1 MAETIVL
8 RTELRDGA
16 TVLAQLN
23 AIDVAAAKLAAK
35 TISLGIKPSEFNSI
49 SRVVKAQ
56 NALALA
62 IEKTKQAEAAAAAER
77 EKRIRS
83 ENQLAT
89 QMERTATA
97 EEKARAANARL
108 STEIQRAT
116 TEQEKQKTAAKNLE
130 LQQEKTAT
138 AAERHAT
145 AEANLA
151 GKMQATEKASASLGT
166 SLTKTLTDRA
176 ISAAINLITQSLR
189 EALSTMKEVD
199 SELTTIKKVTGASD
213 SYIKGLGDRAYE
225 TASKYGVAANE
236 YLNSVAEFSRAG
248 YGNLAEGLAEIAT
261 KTQLVGDINSET
273 ANKMLI
279 AMDAAYQLG
288 GSVESLSLIVDQ
300 ANEIDNKY
308 ATSIEKLAE
317 GMPIVA
323 SVAANAHI
331 TQEQLLA
338 ALGTITAKTQVSG
351 SEAARAFRA
360 IILNIMGDT
369 TTEIEDGVTF
379 TKDEIESL
387 SDVLWKYS
395 SDAMEAAAATGELV
409 NPMEAIAG
417 LSQAMKDGLL
427 TEQELTAMLS
437 ELGGKLRTNSLV
449 ALVKGFDTYKDM
461 LGQLEDATGSADK
474 EVDSMLGSWESKT
487 NILKNSWTELVS
499 TVADTSLV
507 KGGLDVIT
515 AGVQG
520 ITSLVQGL
528 QKIGTL
534 GSVTND
540 FADLDQQRSSL
551 TTLEAEYD
559 ALNAKAAELTE
570 QEQLRLSVLGT
581 QIAQLRDDY
590 EKANKAKWDYWL
602 GDKRTQITWDTFFS
616 SYDND
621 LSYVIGTTAE
631 KFNDLQTQYKD
642 AKISQD
648 EYRQGLSDL
657 VSTYQGWYDKLQQA
671 EAAGSALNESEKAAL
686 VTWSDI
692 LSAIKD
698 SSNATEDNADA
709 VEKQTEAYE
718 SLSDRVKDAS
728 SAIEDF
734 KNAAKTDQDDNF
746 QDMADAYAKVMEEIA
761 NGRINSNTA
770 QAGYGLFL
778 SDEQR
783 EMLEN
788 DPQKMAEYVQSLES
802 LKAMFSSAGEDAG
815 AGFAQW
821 IQAAADAEGNLYDA
835 NGKLIASF
843 EETGDGVSFTVSSL
857 QALAEKSG
865 FSEEVILAWAQA
877 MGVYGS
883 ELFNVS
889 DEALDLAQKLGALT
903 EAADGTKNIDLDKFR
918 DGLSAA
924 GKSQEEIDGLVS
936 ALKSIDGITF
946 ASTTDQLQDVASEA
960 EQTAEAVEDIP
971 DEATVTTFADTSAAM
986 DALDALE
993 SHLNSLVGKSW
1004 NISVSAST
1012 RIARRASGGKSGGGL
1027 TLVNE
1032 EGPEIIQ
1039 EGDTAR
1045 IAGGGEPTVTVLE
1058 PGATV
1063 YTAPQTR
1070 RMLNGQKPDGEFR
1083 AAAMGLVSLVEGGG
1097 VPAKK
1102 KTKKTADSG
1111 TFYIPSK
1118 TSNTSSGSRGGGGG
1132 SSSTASSSSE
1142 QAPAEEEPDYW
1153 KELQEAMDKKFD
1165 AAEKARKAELA
1176 DLDAQLDALKE
1187 ARDTEAD
1194 RLELEEKILAVTEAQ
1209 AKLANAQAERNVR
1222 MYNAATGQWEWIADQ
1237 KAVQSAQDQLKKAQD
1252 ALDKFRK
1259 DQDYD
1264 AAVAAIKA
1272 QQDAVNARY
1281 DELEN
1286 KWKEILASV
1295 EEPLRE
1301 IADILSDVMKSGTDR
1316 QKGETGNVSSLAK
1329 LIADFIAENPSGW
1342 KLPGYDSGGVLHG
1355 MGGIKATG
1363 KDEIILGPE
1372 LSAKILSPTPN
1383 AQFDA
1388 FARSLGAV
1396 YGLPNA
1402 GVPTTPVNA
1411 YGASTDSHDTVYSFP
1426 GGINLTEQQANTMTL
1441 GAIAKQLRI
1450 LNLT

>member
-1 MAETIVL
+1 MADTIVL

-16 TVLAQLN
+16 NVLAQLTQ
-23 AIDVAAAKLAAK
+23 IDAKAKSLSAKPVTIEIKVTGAA
-35 TISLGIKPSEFNSI
+35 GIENLT
-49 SRVVKAQ
+49 RQ
-56 NALALA
+56 QLALA
-62 IEKTKQAEAAAAAER
+62 TAQERRRIAEANLAAAQERTKQTA
-77 EKRIRS
+77 
-83 ENQLAT
+83 NQLA
-89 QMERTATA
+89 
-97 EEKARAANARL
+97 AANTRL
-108 STEIQRAT
+108 QQEAQRST
-116 TEQEKQKTAAKNLE
+116 TEQERQKTAEANLA

-138 AAERHAT
+138 ATAKHAT
-145 AEANLA
+145 AEDLLA
-151 GKMQATEKASASLGT
+151 RSMNNGAAAAKNFGSTLLGSIKA
-166 SLTKTLTDRA
+166 RA
-176 ISAAINLITQSLR
+176 ISAAISLITRSIR
-189 EALSTMKEVD
+189 EAVSTMKEVD

-248 YGNLAEGLAEIAT
+248 YGDLAEGLAEIAT

-279 AMDAAYQLG
+279 AMDAAYKLG
-288 GSVESLSLIVDQ
+288 GSVEALSLIVDQ

-338 ALGTITAKTQVSG
+338 ALGTITAQTQVSG

-427 TEQELTAMLS
+427 TEQQLTAMLS
-437 ELGGKLRTNSLV
+437 SLGGKLRTNSLV

-499 TVADTSLV
+499 TVADTSLI

-520 ITSLVQGL
+520 VTSLVQGL
-528 QKIGTL
+528 RELGTL

-581 QIAQLRDDY
+581 QIAQIRNDY

-602 GDKRTQITWDTFFS
+602 GDKRTQISLDTFFS

-631 KFNDLQTQYKD
+631 KFNDLQTQYND
-642 AKISQD
+642 ATISQD

-657 VSTYQGWYDKLQQA
+657 VSTYQGWYDKLLQA
-671 EAAGSALNESEKAAL
+671 EAAGSELNENEKAAL

-698 SSNATEDNADA
+698 SSEAAGTNADA
-709 VEKQTEAYE
+709 VSAQIDAYE
-718 SLSDRVKDAS
+718 SLSDRVNDAA
-728 SAIEDF
+728 SAIEAF
-734 KNAAKTDQDDNF
+734 KKSSKSDQDDSF

-783 EMLEN
+783 ENLEN

-802 LKAMFSSAGEDAG
+802 LKALFSSDGEDAG

-821 IQAAADAEGNLYDA
+821 LQAAADAEGNLYDA

-843 EETGDGVSFTVSSL
+843 NQTGDGASFTVESL

-883 ELFNVS
+883 EIYNTA
-889 DEALDLAQKLGALT
+889 DQALELAQNVGALT
-903 EAADGTKNIDLDKFR
+903 EAANGAKNVDLDKFR

-936 ALKSIDGITF
+936 ALKSIDGISF
-946 ASTTDQLQDVASEA
+946 D
-960 EQTAEAVEDIP
+960 TAEESIQEVTQAAEDIP
-971 DEATVTTFADTSAAM
+971 AESTIDITADTAGAMAA
-986 DALDALE
+986 LGALE
-993 SHLNSLVGKSW
+993 GQLNTLTGKSW

-1012 RIARRASGGKSGGGL
+1012 RIQRRASGGRGGGL

-1045 IAGGGEPTVTVLE
+1045 IAGNGEPTVTVLE
-1058 PGATV
+1058 PGAMV
-1063 YTAPQTR
+1063 FTAPQTR
-1070 RMLNGQKPDGEFR
+1070 RMLNGQNPDGVFR
-1083 AAAMGLVSLVEGGG
+1083 SARMGYVPMELGGG
-1097 VPAKK
+1097 SVTTPK

-1111 TFYIPSK
+1111 TFYIP
-1118 TSNTSSGSRGGGGG
+1118 TNSGNSGGKGGSGGGSTSA
-1132 SSSTASSSSE
+1132 SSSTAK
-1142 QAPAEEEPDYW
+1142 EEADYW

-1165 AAEKARKAELA
+1165 EAEKARKAELA
-1176 DLDAQLDALKE
+1176 DLDAQLEALKE
-1187 ARDTEAD
+1187 SRDTEAD

-1252 ALDKFRK
+1252 ALDKYRK
-1259 DQDYD
+1259 DQDYN

-1286 KWKEILASV
+1286 KWKEILESV

-1301 IADILSDVMKSGTDR
+1301 IADILADVARSGTDR
-1316 QKGETGNVSSLAK
+1316 QMGETGNVKSLAE
-1329 LIADFIAENPSGW
+1329 LIANFIATNPSGW
-1342 KLPGYDSGGVLHG
+1342 KLPGYDSGGVLRG
-1355 MGGIKATG
+1355 MGGVKATSE
-1363 KDEIILGPE
+1363 DEIVLGPA
-1372 LSAKILSPTPN
+1372 LSAQILTPTPN

-1388 FARSLGAV
+1388 FARALGAV
-1396 YGLPNA
+1396 YGMPNA
-1402 GVPTTPVNA
+1402 GIPTAPTNS
-1411 YGASTDSHDTVYSFP
+1411 YGATADSHDTVYSFP
-1426 GGINLTEQQANTMTL
+1426 GGINLTEQQANTTTL
-1441 GAIAKQLRI
+1441 GELARQLRI

>member
-23 AIDVAAAKLAAK
+23 AIDVAAAKLSAK
-35 TISLGIKPSEFNSI
+35 PISLGIKPSELNALA
-49 SRVVKAQ
+49 RLTNAQ
-56 NALALA
+56 NALAVAQERTKQSANALA
-62 IEKTKQAEAAAAAER
+62 AAMEKTKQT
-77 EKRIRS
+77 
-83 ENQLAT
+83 ENQLAA

-97 EEKARAANARL
+97 EENARIANTRL

-116 TEQEKQKTAAKNLE
+116 TEQEKQKTSAANLA

-138 AAERHAT
+138 AAAKHAT
-145 AEANLA
+145 EEDILA
-151 GKMQATEKASASLGT
+151 GKLKESGAAAQSFGQSLLS
-166 SLTKTLTDRA
+166 SLTSKA
-176 ISAAINLITQSLR
+176 IQAGLNLLKRSLS
-189 EALSTMKEVD
+189 EALSTMKDVD

-248 YGNLAEGLAEIAT
+248 YGDLAEGLAEIAT

-288 GSVESLSLIVDQ
+288 GSVEKLSLIVDQ

-499 TVADTSLV
+499 TVADTSLI

-528 QKIGTL
+528 RELGTL

-551 TTLEAEYD
+551 ATLEEEYD

-581 QIAQLRDDY
+581 KIAQIRDDY

-642 AKISQD
+642 ATISQD

-671 EAAGSALNESEKAAL
+671 EAAGSELNENEKAAL

-698 SSNATEDNADA
+698 SSEAAETNADA
-709 VEKQTEAYE
+709 VSTQTEAYE
-718 SLSDRVKDAS
+718 TLSDRVKDAS
-728 SAIEDF
+728 SAIESF

-783 EMLEN
+783 KNLEN

-815 AGFAQW
+815 AAFAQW
-821 IQAAADAEGNLYDA
+821 LQTAADAEGNLYDA

-843 EETGDGVSFTVSSL
+843 EQTGDGVSFTVDSL

-883 ELFNVS
+883 EIYNTA
-889 DEALDLAQKLGALT
+889 DQALELAQSMGALT
-903 EAADGTKNIDLDKFR
+903 EAANGTKNVDLDKFR
-918 DGLSAA
+918 DGLSKA

-946 ASTTDQLQDVASEA
+946 EAATDQLQDVAAEA
-960 EQTAEAVEDIP
+960 EKTSAAVEDIP
-971 DEATVTTFADTSAAM
+971 DEATITTFADTNAAM
-986 DALDALE
+986 SALDALE
-993 SHLNSLVGKSW
+993 NRLNDLVGTPW
-1004 NISVSAST
+1004 TISVSTGT
-1012 RIARRASGGKSGGGL
+1012 RFSRRASGGKSSGGL

-1045 IAGGGEPTVTVLE
+1045 IAGNGEPTVTVLE
-1058 PGATV
+1058 PGAMV
-1063 YTAPQTR
+1063 FTAPQTR
-1070 RMLNGQKPDGEFR
+1070 RMLNGQKPDGKFR

-1097 VPAKK
+1097 SPAKK

-1118 TSNTSSGSRGGGGG
+1118 SGTSNRTGGSGGG
-1132 SSSTASSSSE
+1132 SSSTANSSSDE
-1142 QAPAEEEPDYW
+1142 TPAEEEPDYW

-1176 DLDAQLDALKE
+1176 DLDAQLEALKE

-1252 ALDKFRK
+1252 ALDKYRK
-1259 DQDYD
+1259 DQDYN

-1286 KWKEILASV
+1286 KWKEILSSV

-1342 KLPGYDSGGVLHG
+1342 TLPGYDSGGVLRG
-1355 MGGIKATG
+1355 TGGIKATG
-1363 KDEIILGPE
+1363 EDEIILGPE

-1402 GVPTTPVNA
+1402 GVPTTPVNS

-1441 GAIAKQLRI
+1441 GALAKQLRI

>member
-16 TVLAQLN
+16 TVLAQLGQIE
-23 AIDVAAAKLAAK
+23 AAAAKLSAK
-35 TISLGIKPSEFNSI
+35 PITISINASVSQEL
-49 SRVVKAQ
+49 SRMTKAQ
-56 NALALA
+56 LAYATAQERRITTEAKLAL
-62 IEKTKQAEAAAAAER
+62 Q
-77 EKRIRS
+77 
-83 ENQLAT
+83 T
-89 QMERTATA
+89 QRTA
-97 EEKARAANARL
+97 
-108 STEIQRAT
+108 
-116 TEQEKQKTAAKNLE
+116 TEQEKQKTAGKNLA

-145 AEANLA
+145 AEANLQNKLL
-151 GKMQATEKASASLGT
+151 GTEQAAASLGT
-166 SLTKTLTDRA
+166 TLTKSLANKALD
-176 ISAAINLITQSLR
+176 AAVQMLQRSLS

-279 AMDAAYQLG
+279 TMDAAYQLG
-288 GSVESLSLIVDQ
+288 GSVEKLSLIVDQ

-338 ALGTITAKTQVSG
+338 ALGTITAKTQTSG

-437 ELGGKLRTNSLV
+437 KLGGKLRTNSLV

-461 LGQLEDATGSADK
+461 LGDLEGAVGSADK
-474 EVDSMLGSWESKT
+474 EIAVKLEAWESKL
-487 NILKNSWTELVS
+487 NVLNNSWTNLVANIVDTEGVKDTLDVVNS
-499 TVADTSLV
+499 ILQTLADMADPQSESEKANAQLAEANDEYEALLE
-507 KGGLDVIT
+507 KGGKLTGQERLRLDYLEKQTDQLKLQAEGANKKDLESNLKSVRRSSEYNSLFYYAKDKTPGEEHLAIGQLRQLNS
-515 AGVQG
+515 AYYAAQIGVDAYRE
-520 ITSLVQGL
+520 GL
-528 QKIGTL
+528 QRL
-534 GSVTND
+534 
-540 FADLDQQRSSL
+540 LDTYRPVV
-551 TTLEAEYD
+551 EAIE
-559 ALNAKAAELTE
+559 AAKNAGIELTE
-570 QEQLRLSVLGT
+570 QDQDALGT
-581 QIAQLRDDY
+581 YAQIETA
-590 EKANKAKWDYWL
+590 L
-602 GDKRTQITWDTFFS
+602 GVL
-616 SYDND
+616 NH
-621 LSYVIGTTAE
+621 LTA
-631 KFNDLQTQYKD
+631 D
-642 AKISQD
+642 
-648 EYRQGLSDL
+648 
-657 VSTYQGWYDKLQQA
+657 
-671 EAAGSALNESEKAAL
+671 SA
-686 VTWSDI
+686 T
-692 LSAIKD
+692 
-698 SSNATEDNADA
+698 ATEDNAEA

-718 SLSDRVKDAS
+718 TLSDRVKDAS
-728 SAIEDF
+728 SAIESF

-746 QDMADAYAKVMEEIA
+746 QDMADAYAKVMDEIA

-783 EMLEN
+783 ENLEN

-821 IQAAADAEGNLYDA
+821 LQAAADAEGNLYDA

-843 EETGDGVSFTVSSL
+843 NQTGDGASFTVESL

-883 ELFNVS
+883 EIYNTA
-889 DEALDLAQKLGALT
+889 DQALELAQNVGALT
-903 EAADGTKNIDLDKFR
+903 EAANGAKNVDLDKFR

-946 ASTTDQLQDVASEA
+946 EAATDQLQDVAAEA
-960 EQTAEAVEDIP
+960 EKTSATVEDIP
-971 DEATVTTFADTSAAM
+971 DEATITTFADTNAAM
-986 DALDALE
+986 SALDALE
-993 SHLNSLVGKSW
+993 NRLNDLVGTPW
-1004 NISVSAST
+1004 TISVSTGT
-1012 RIARRASGGKSGGGL
+1012 RFSRRASGGKSSGGL

-1045 IAGGGEPTVTVLE
+1045 IAGNGEPTVTVLE
-1058 PGATV
+1058 PGAMV
-1063 YTAPQTR
+1063 FTAPQTR
-1070 RMLNGQKPDGEFR
+1070 RMLNGQNPDGVFR
-1083 AAAMGLVSLVEGGG
+1083 SARMGYVPMELGGG
-1097 VPAKK
+1097 SVTIPK

-1111 TFYIPSK
+1111 TFYIP
-1118 TSNTSSGSRGGGGG
+1118 TNSGNSGGKGGSGGGSTSA
-1132 SSSTASSSSE
+1132 SSSTAK
-1142 QAPAEEEPDYW
+1142 EEADYW

-1165 AAEKARKAELA
+1165 EAEKARKAELA
-1176 DLDAQLDALKE
+1176 DLDAQLEALKE
-1187 ARDTEAD
+1187 SRDTEAD

-1252 ALDKFRK
+1252 ALDKYRK
-1259 DQDYD
+1259 DQDYN

-1286 KWKEILASV
+1286 KWREILSSV

>member
-16 TVLAQLN
+16 TVLAQLSQIE
-23 AIDVAAAKLAAK
+23 AAAAKLSAK
-35 TISLGIKPSEFNSI
+35 PITISINASVSQEL
-49 SRVVKAQ
+49 SRMTKAQ
-56 NALALA
+56 LAYVTAQERRITTEAKLAL
-62 IEKTKQAEAAAAAER
+62 Q
-77 EKRIRS
+77 
-83 ENQLAT
+83 T
-89 QMERTATA
+89 QRTA
-97 EEKARAANARL
+97 
-108 STEIQRAT
+108 
-116 TEQEKQKTAAKNLE
+116 TEQEKQKTAAKNLA

-145 AEANLA
+145 AEANLQNKLL
-151 GKMQATEKASASLGT
+151 GTEQAAASLGT
-166 SLTKTLTDRA
+166 TLTKSLANKALD
-176 ISAAINLITQSLR
+176 AAVQMLQRTLR

-248 YGNLAEGLAEIAT
+248 YGDLAEGLAEIAT

-279 AMDAAYQLG
+279 TMDAAYQLG
-288 GSVESLSLIVDQ
+288 GSVEALSLIVDQ

-499 TVADTSLV
+499 TVADTSLI
-507 KGGLDVIT
+507 KGSLDVIT

-528 QKIGTL
+528 QKLGTL

-551 TTLEAEYD
+551 ATLEAEYD
-559 ALNAKAAELTE
+559 ALNAKAAGLTE

-581 QIAQLRDDY
+581 QIAKIRDDY

-631 KFNDLQTQYKD
+631 KFNDLQTQYND
-642 AKISQD
+642 ATISQD

-671 EAAGSALNESEKAAL
+671 EAAGSELNKNEKAAL

-698 SSNATEDNADA
+698 SSEAAETNADA
-709 VEKQTEAYE
+709 VSTQTEAYE
-718 SLSDRVKDAS
+718 TLSDRVKDAS
-728 SAIEDF
+728 SAIESF

-783 EMLEN
+783 KNLEN

-821 IQAAADAEGNLYDA
+821 LQAAADAEGNLFDA

-843 EETGDGVSFTVSSL
+843 NQTGDGVSFTVESL

-865 FSEEVILAWAQA
+865 FSEDVILTWAQA

-883 ELFNVS
+883 ELFNTG
-889 DEALDLAQKLGALT
+889 EQALELAQNLGALT
-903 EAADGTKNIDLDKFR
+903 EAADGTKNVDLDKFR
-918 DGLSAA
+918 EGLSNA

-936 ALKSIDGITF
+936 ALKNIDGITF
-946 ASTTDQLQDVASEA
+946 GSTTDQLQDVAAEA
-960 EQTAEAVEDIP
+960 EKTSAAVEDIP
-971 DEATVTTFADTSAAM
+971 DEATITTFADTNAAM
-986 DALDALE
+986 SALDALE
-993 SHLNSLVGKSW
+993 NRLNDLVGTPW
-1004 NISVSAST
+1004 TISVSTGT
-1012 RIARRASGGKSGGGL
+1012 RFSRRASGGKSSGGL

-1045 IAGGGEPTVTVLE
+1045 IAGNGEPTVTVLE
-1058 PGATV
+1058 PGAMV
-1063 YTAPQTR
+1063 FTAPQTR
-1070 RMLNGQKPDGEFR
+1070 RMLNGQNPDGVFR
-1083 AAAMGLVSLVEGGG
+1083 SARMGYVPMELSGGS
-1097 VPAKK
+1097 VTTPK

-1111 TFYIPSK
+1111 TFYIP
-1118 TSNTSSGSRGGGGG
+1118 TNSGNSGGGGG
-1132 SSSTASSSSE
+1132 STSASSSTAK
-1142 QAPAEEEPDYW
+1142 EEADYW

-1165 AAEKARKAELA
+1165 EAEKARKAELA
-1176 DLDAQLDALKE
+1176 DLDAQLEALKE

-1252 ALDKFRK
+1252 ALDKYRK
-1259 DQDYD
+1259 DQDYN

-1286 KWKEILASV
+1286 KWKEILSSV

-1301 IADILSDVMKSGTDR
+1301 IADILSDVMKSGTNR

-1342 KLPGYDSGGVLHG
+1342 TLPGYDSGGVLHG

-1363 KDEIILGPE
+1363 EDEIILGPE
-1372 LSAKILSPTPN
+1372 LSAKILTPTPN

-1402 GVPTTPVNA
+1402 GVPTTPVNS